1 MVHVR
6 KTHELPFFE
15 EHLGTWFIKGF
26 DGVKTKTFNLYKH
39 KGKYVVTNHYG
50 DEFVNQKTY
59 KNLKELKKDFPKG
72 EKQFQKYYYPL
83 FP

>member
-1 MVHVR
+1 MVHKR

-15 EHLGTWFIKGF
+15 EHL
-26 DGVKTKTFNLYKH
+26 
-39 KGKYVVTNHYG
+39 
-50 DEFVNQKTY
+50 
-59 KNLKELKKDFPKG
+59 ELKKDFPKG